1 MKRKWLK
8 AAGVRALKT
17 FAQTAAATIVVG
29 SGINEVNW
37 IQILSV
43 STVAAICS
51 LLTSLAGLPEISQS
65 EQ

>member
-29 SGINEVNW
+29 SGVNEVNW

>member
-17 FAQTAAATIVVG
+17 FAQTAAAAIVVG
-29 SGINEVNW
+29 SGVNEVNW